1 MNILITGAAGFIGYN
16 FIKQLQKNR
25 RIKITGIDIFED
37 YYDVNLKKKR
47 ISDLKKDK
55 NFSFLKKN
63 IHNEKAIYDLFKK
76 KKFDIVYNF
85 AAQAGVRYSI
95 ENPRKYIEN
104 NINGFFNIIENCRK
118 FKVERLFFASSS
130 SVYGESKNFPL
141 NEKEKINP
149 KNIYALSKK
158 NNEEIASLY
167 EKYYGF
173 KSTALRF
180 FTVYGE
186 WGRPDMFIM
195 KYMDSFRKKKT
206 FYLNNYGDHLR
217 DFTYIKDVIKI
228 LEKLFNKRKKLKKF
242 DIFNICSNKPINLK
256 KVIIFMNK
264 NKIKPNVKK
273 VGLQQ
278 ADIYK
283 THGNNSKIIK
293 FTKFKKF
300 TKLETG
306 LNETLLWYKK
316 YHRLNK

>member
-1 MNILITGAAGFIGYN
+1 MNILVTGAAGFIGYN
-16 FIKQLQKNR
+16 FIKQLQNNKK
-25 RIKITGIDIFED
+25 IKIIGIDIFED

-47 ISDLKKDK
+47 ILDLKKNR
-55 NFSFLKKN
+55 NFNFFKIN
-63 IHNEKAIYDLFKK
+63 IHKEKDVFNLFKK
-76 KKFDIVYNF
+76 NKFNIVYNF

-118 FKVERLFFASSS
+118 FKIERLFFASSS
-130 SVYGESKNFPL
+130 SVYGENKNFPL
-141 NEKEKINP
+141 NEKEKIYP

-158 NNEEIASLY
+158 NNEEVASLY
-167 EKYYGF
+167 EKYYGL

-195 KYMDSFRKKKT
+195 KYMDSYRRKKT
-206 FYLNNYGDHLR
+206 FYLNNFGDHLR
-217 DFTYIKDVIKI
+217 DFTYIKDVTKI
-228 LEKLFNKRKKLKKF
+228 LESMLKKRKSLNKF
-242 DIFNICSNKPINLK
+242 DIFNICSNKPINLGR
-256 KVIIFMNK
+256 VIAFMSK
-264 NKIKPNVKK
+264 NKIKPKVKK

-283 THGNNSKIIK
+283 THGNNSKIIR

-300 TKLETG
+300 TNLEYG
-306 LNETLLWYKK
+306 LSQTLLWYKQ
-316 YHRLNK
+316 YHRLKK

>member
-1 MNILITGAAGFIGYN
+1 MNILVTGAAGFIGYN
-16 FIKQLQKNR
+16 FIKQLQNNKK
-25 RIKITGIDIFED
+25 IKIIGIDIFED

-47 ISDLKKDK
+47 ILDLKKNR
-55 NFSFLKKN
+55 NFNFFKIN
-63 IHNEKAIYDLFKK
+63 IHKEKDVFNLFKK
-76 KKFDIVYNF
+76 NKFNIVYNF

-118 FKVERLFFASSS
+118 FKIERLFFASSS
-130 SVYGESKNFPL
+130 SVYGENKNFPL
-141 NEKEKINP
+141 NEKEKIYP

-158 NNEEIASLY
+158 NNEEVASLY
-167 EKYYGF
+167 EKYYGL

-195 KYMDSFRKKKT
+195 KYMDSYRRKKT
-206 FYLNNYGDHLR
+206 FYLNNFGDHLR
-217 DFTYIKDVIKI
+217 DFTYIKDVTKI
-228 LEKLFNKRKKLKKF
+228 LESMLKKRKSLNKF
-242 DIFNICSNKPINLK
+242 DIFNICSNKPINLER
-256 KVIIFMNK
+256 VISFMSK
-264 NKIKPNVKK
+264 NKIKPKVKK

-283 THGNNSKIIK
+283 THGNNSKIIR

-300 TKLETG
+300 TNLEYG
-306 LNETLLWYKK
+306 LSQTLLWYKQ
-316 YHRLNK
+316 YHKLKK

>member
-1 MNILITGAAGFIGYN
+1 MNILVTGAAGFIGYN
-16 FIKQLQKNR
+16 FIKQLLNNKK
-25 RIKITGIDIFED
+25 IKIIGIDIFED

-47 ISDLKKDK
+47 IFDLKKNK
-55 NFSFLKKN
+55 NFRFFKVNIHKEKN
-63 IHNEKAIYDLFKK
+63 IFNLFKK
-76 KKFDIVYNF
+76 NKFNIVYNF

-118 FKVERLFFASSS
+118 FKIERLFFASSS
-130 SVYGESKNFPL
+130 SVYGENKNFPL
-141 NEKEKINP
+141 NEKEKIYP

-158 NNEEIASLY
+158 NNEEVASLY
-167 EKYYGF
+167 EKYYGL

-195 KYMDSFRKKKT
+195 KYMDCYRKKKT

-228 LEKLFNKRKKLKKF
+228 LVSMLDKRKSLKKF
-242 DIFNICSNKPINLK
+242 DIFNICSNQPINLRQ
-256 KVIIFMNK
+256 VIIFMNK
-264 NKIKPNVKK
+264 NEIKPNVKK

-283 THGNNSKIIK
+283 THGNNSKIIR

-300 TKLETG
+300 TNLEYG
-306 LNETLLWYKK
+306 LNQTLLWYKQ
-316 YHRLNK
+316 YHRLKK